1 MKDVNCELQHTIKN
15 QSDFGR
21 PRIKIKEAN
30 ITFPDK
36 DLRLDISKVRISIF
50 DLKKGIGLPT
60 LLTPSLAEEIG
71 IHLGDGFL
79 SSKRYEYRLKG
90 HKIDEKW
97 YYIDY
102 LKYLYKR
109 LYNLDVNIKD
119 YSDTIGFEV
128 SSLALWEFKVKV
140 LGIKPGRKDNLVVPE
155 IIKVNDE
162 EILCAFLRGFF
173 DTDGSI
179 AFLYKSGKGNYY
191 PCITITQKSHK
202 IIEEVAEILTMLGFS
217 PRFYRNRQETQLM
230 LNGYAQFK
238 YYEDKIG
245 WNSPKHLNKIIRWK
259 EMFIGGHSSTARIK
273 DCG

>member
-1 MKDVNCELQHTIKN
+1 MQPINWKVQSKIKN
-15 QSDFGR
+15 QSAFGHS
-21 PRIKIKEAN
+21 RIKIKEVN
-30 ITFPDK
+30 ITFPNK
-36 DLRLDISKVRISIF
+36 DLRLDISKVRRSIF
-50 DLKKGIGLPT
+50 DLKKGIILPIH
-60 LLTPSLAEEIG
+60 LTPSLAEEIG

-79 SSKRYEYRLKG
+79 SSKKYEYRLKG
-90 HKIDEKW
+90 HKVDEKW

-102 LKYLYKR
+102 LKYLYKF
-109 LYNLDVNIKD
+109 LYNIDINIKN
-119 YSDTIGFEV
+119 YSDTIGFEL

-140 LGIKPGRKDNLVVPE
+140 LGIKPGRKDNLVVPD

-162 EILCAFLRGFF
+162 KIICAFIRGFF
-173 DTDGSI
+173 DTDGSV

-191 PCITITQKSHK
+191 PCVTITQKSNRM
-202 IIEEVAEILTMLGFS
+202 IEEIAEILKMLGFS

-238 YYEDKIG
+238 HYEEKIG